1 MSKLTGMLA
10 VLVALSALALS
21 ATPAPGDATWD
32 GEVNDLWSVTTGGSD
47 NFGNWD
53 ADPTAGGTLWF
64 PNSSWTSTVD
74 LDTSGWG
81 ITGLRPRGNGTLT
94 IPAGGTLK
102 TTHEIGMGNP
112 GHPTVRVTGGALVSS
127 VVWRFGLL
135 ELSGGSWTGG
145 RCYAGPEIHVIGSGS
160 SISPTR
166 FACGEPR
173 NQVRFTL
180 DAAGV
185 SPFAPTSGDPF
196 DDIQSHGIPLVVDG
210 IENYVG
216 SFGDIVPLFTFGPGV
231 TDPHIMNIFPSSM
244 FNYDDTLATL
254 TVDDTG
260 AWLEIIP
267 EPATMILLAGGLPLL
282 LRRRRRRR

>member
-1 MSKLTGMLA
+1 MLKITKMLA
-10 VLVALSALALS
+10 VLLAVSAFAVS
-21 ATPAPGDATWD
+21 ATPAMGDATWT
-32 GEVNDLWSVTTGGSD
+32 GAVSDLWS
-47 NFGNWD
+47 NPGNWTGD
-53 ADPTAGGTLWF
+53 ATAGGTLWF
-64 PNSSWTSTVD
+64 DTTWSGDSTVD
-74 LDTSGWG
+74 GDTSAWG
-81 ITGLRPRGNGTLT
+81 IATLRLRGNGALT
-94 IPAGGTLK
+94 IPTGGTLK
-102 TTHEIGMGNP
+102 TTGEIGMGNS
-112 GHPTVRVTGGALVSS
+112 GHPTMRLTGGALISS

-160 SISPTR
+160 SLGPTR

-185 SPFAPTSGDPF
+185 SPFALTSGDPF

-210 IENYVG
+210 IENYGG
-216 SFGDIVPLFTFGPGV
+216 SVGDIIPLFTFGPGV
-231 TDPHIMNIFPSSM
+231 TDLHIMNIFPSSL

-260 AWLEIIP
+260 ARLTMIIP
-267 EPATMILLAGGLPLL
+267 EPATAVLLVIGGVGLL
-282 LRRRRRRR
+282 FRRRRA